1 MCAAR
6 YITDRRNT
14 SARTRRHGTAAVE
27 FAVALPVLML
37 LAIASVDFGRI
48 PYFHQ
53 VVANAARTGAETGAT
68 HQFTSFTRATWEAE
82 IQDAVLS
89 EMQNIPHFDS
99 SKLNYQLT
107 TTVNS
112 DGLNRIV
119 VEVSYPFTSLVTL
132 PGIPS
137 QVQLHK
143 RVEVLQ
149 FR

>member
-1 MCAAR
+1 
-6 YITDRRNT
+6 
-14 SARTRRHGTAAVE
+14 
-27 FAVALPVLML
+27 ML
-37 LAIASVDFGRI
+37 LALGSIDFGRI

-68 HQFTSFTRATWEAE
+68 QQFTPFTRSTWEAG
-82 IQDAVLS
+82 IQAVVLS

-99 SKLNYQLT
+99 SKLTYQLS

-119 VEVSYPFTSLVTL
+119 INVSYPFTPLVAW
-132 PGIPS
+132 PGLPS

>member
-1 MCAAR
+1 MLVPQLTTER
-6 YITDRRNT
+6 PKIRSGNHRRG
-14 SARTRRHGTAAVE
+14 AAAVE
-27 FAVALPVLML
+27 FAIALPILML
-37 LAIASVDFGRI
+37 LAIGSVDFGRI

-68 HQFTSFTRATWEAE
+68 HQFTTFTRATWESE
-82 IQDAVLS
+82 IQDAVLA

-99 SKLNYQLT
+99 STMTYQLT

-137 QVQLHK
+137 QVQMHK